1 MWEGIEMLELTALAV
16 SAVTTLNMRGS
27 LAPGEAI
34 EVIWR
39 HYCYDPDDVWFL
51 EVHRVR
57 SHHFTERQTV
67 LAR

>member
-1 MWEGIEMLELTALAV
+1 MLELTALAV
-16 SAVTTLNMRGS
+16 SAVATMNLRRD
-27 LAPGEAI
+27 LDPGEAI
-34 EVIWR
+34 EVVWR

-57 SHHFTERQTV
+57 NDYFTERQTV

>member
-1 MWEGIEMLELTALAV
+1 MLELTALAV
-16 SAVTTLNMRGS
+16 SAVTTLNLRRD
-27 LAPGEAI
+27 LAPDEAI

-57 SHHFTERQTV
+57 DNSFTERQTV

>member
-1 MWEGIEMLELTALAV
+1 MLELTALAV
-16 SAVTTLNMRGS
+16 SAVATMNLRRD

-34 EVIWR
+34 EVVWR

-57 SHHFTERQTV
+57 NDCFTERQTV